1 MKESKEAALKKLEAV
16 CKSESFQHMSKE
28 GLKSSFGEYNKD
40 NSEINKIKYDYNN
53 NSIAHGTDTP
63 YDAQKAHHMTQKADL
78 EWEQAVVTDT
88 PVHVAIGRTN
98 KEGSNIQ
105 SQTQTKKK
113 AALKMVKK
121 AYESGALNEKAYN
134 LAVRNINEGR

>member
-53 NSIAHGTDTP
+53 NSIAHGTDTMAYTASALSYP
-63 YDAQKAHHMTQKADL
+63 SATSAATASAL
-78 EWEQAVVTDT
+78 SSAGSG
-88 PVHVAIGRTN
+88 PV
-98 KEGSNIQ
+98 
-105 SQTQTKKK
+105 
-113 AALKMVKK
+113 AA
-121 AYESGALNEKAYN
+121 
-134 LAVRNINEGR
+134 

>member
-78 EWEQAVVTDT
+78 EWEQAVKIAKDGESMYGWK
-88 PVHVAIGRTN
+88 PKGFQARLL
-98 KEGSNIQ
+98 Q
-105 SQTQTKKK
+105 QKKDK
-113 AALKMVKK
+113 QK
-121 AYESGALNEKAYN
+121 
-134 LAVRNINEGR
+134 